1 EVDLHGVAAA
11 VPDVARHPLGVAA
24 ARVLAVGDDEQVLA
38 EDAGAIEIG
47 ARLAHRVADR
57 RAAAGLGQLRQ
68 RVADRRPIVRLD
80 RAQRAHRAREAVEAD
95 LDGKVGTLGDEGVG
109 GVEHRLE
116 RLARDQVLRARVAR
130 SVILHRAGGVDENR
144 HRGAEPFLDFRLVG
158 SARLGLARVGC
169 AAGAV
174 AAAVRVTG
182 RDQPRDQ
189 QDGSQP
195 GPYRPPGAQAM
206 SHPCQGGSVSSAPP
220 AIKRPSGEW
229 RACTGEWC
237 QRRMPNAECRMQ
249 SWRYHGR
256 RSVPMLEMLIAGLVL
271 QQPSPSNAQPQTA
284 TSAAAAAIAAAA
296 APADCVR
303 ALQAFVGKRQQ
314 EVRPPEGF
322 TAQLLRQVETERA
335 ALAKTCIGRFPED
348 QLPAMQLGG
357 LSELYTQA
365 GDPERARAVL
375 TRAMAAPLPP
385 ADRSRL
391 LATAINVTLTEP
403 KGDERNARLEKMIDE
418 LDAIKEAPFDQV
430 FLAHRRLLGYY
441 RGDDIDAGIIKHATW
456 IASAAKA

>member
-1 EVDLHGVAAA
+1 
-11 VPDVARHPLGVAA
+11 
-24 ARVLAVGDDEQVLA
+24 
-38 EDAGAIEIG
+38 
-47 ARLAHRVADR
+47 
-57 RAAAGLGQLRQ
+57 
-68 RVADRRPIVRLD
+68 
-80 RAQRAHRAREAVEAD
+80 
-95 LDGKVGTLGDEGVG
+95 
-109 GVEHRLE
+109 
-116 RLARDQVLRARVAR
+116 
-130 SVILHRAGGVDENR
+130 
-144 HRGAEPFLDFRLVG
+144 
-158 SARLGLARVGC
+158 
-169 AAGAV
+169 
-174 AAAVRVTG
+174 
-182 RDQPRDQ
+182 
-189 QDGSQP
+189 
-195 GPYRPPGAQAM
+195 
-206 SHPCQGGSVSSAPP
+206 
-220 AIKRPSGEW
+220 
-229 RACTGEWC
+229 
-237 QRRMPNAECRMQ
+237 
-249 SWRYHGR
+249 
-256 RSVPMLEMLIAGLVL
+256 MLEMLIAGLVL

-335 ALAKTCIGRFPED
+335 ALAKTCIARFPED

-385 ADRSRL
+385 ADRSRV

-418 LDAIKEAPFDQV
+418 LDAIKDAPFDQV

-456 IASAAKA
+456 IASAAKRFAPADRQKYGRDVLMAQIDMAEALAGQAQNDEALALLRRAGKEWSDLPGADRYVAPAIERYSLVGTAAPPIVAPRWLNAPSDMKEMPMDGAVTLLEFTAHWCGPCRESYPGVNRLRARFASQGFRVVMVTRYWGYFSKDGKTERPLAPADELARDADYFKGYSLDVPVAIGDESAGADVNDSSYKVSGIPQIHLIDRKGRIRLIMIGYDEANEPKLAEQIRKLLAEK